1 MRYIKIKNKLFLV
14 LVKPSFGVETKKAFS
29 MVDEYSESGYLDKL
43 IEILNSGDIKD
54 IECEI
59 SNDLEKAILKDDKYS
74 KIKVIEKEL
83 LSSGAMF
90 ASMSG
95 SGSSVYAAFKDK
107 KTQEVAYKNMLKN
120 GYQAYKIYNK

>member
-1 MRYIKIKNKLFLV
+1 
-14 LVKPSFGVETKKAFS
+14 

-107 KTQEVAYKNMLKN
+107 KTQEVAYKNMLKMVIKHIKYIIN
-120 GYQAYKIYNK
+120 R